1 MIYESRQY
9 LVDECHKLKNRIRKL
24 EKALLENK
32 EMLTVKEVE
41 EKYGISRSTIDRYRK
56 RGLKTNQPTRNGKV
70 YINVSELQKFLK
82 K

>member
-1 MIYESRQY
+1 MKYQSRHY
-9 LVDECHKLKNRIRKL
+9 LVEECHQLKNRIRKL

-41 EKYGISRSTIDRYRK
+41 EMYGISRSTIDRYRK
-56 RGLKTNQPTRNGKV
+56 QGLKANQPTRNGKV
-70 YINVSELQKFLK
+70 YISVSELQKFLK

>member
-1 MIYESRQY
+1 MKYKSRHY
-9 LVDECHKLKNRIRKL
+9 LVNECHKLKNRIIKL
-24 EKALLENK
+24 EKVLVENK
-32 EMLTVKEVE
+32 EILTVKEVE

-56 RGLKTNQPTRNGKV
+56 KGLKTNQPTKNGKV